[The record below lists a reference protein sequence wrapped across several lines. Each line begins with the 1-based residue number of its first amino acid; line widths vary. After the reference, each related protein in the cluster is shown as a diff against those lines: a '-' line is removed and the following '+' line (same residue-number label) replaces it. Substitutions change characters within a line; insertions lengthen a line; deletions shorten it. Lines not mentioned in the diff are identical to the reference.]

1 VDTRAARGHAAAF
14 SARFSPAITA
24 VSPDRTVSNKEG
36 WPHYMID
43 IMMPKIETIGGSEEE
58 YQGRYQ
64 IEPLERGFGQTVGN
78 AMRRVLLSSLPGAAV
93 TSIKIDNVYHEFSA
107 VEDVKED
114 ITELI
119 LNVKQIRLKS
129 FSDRPIQCRLE
140 ASGGGLV
147 TAADIIC
154 PPEIEVFNPELQL
167 ATLDGPESR
176 LSFELTVERGRGY
189 VPADHREGLP
199 IGVIPVDAIYTPVRR
214 VNFAV
219 EPTRVGGATDY
230 ERLVLDVTTDGTI
243 SPDEAVSE
251 SAKILIRH
259 FELLSNLVASKTGVP
274 VKLPAGNGVIPPKL
288 YDTPIEDLDLTVR
301 AYNCLKRAGITKIG
315 QVLEMTEDDLLGVR
329 NFGRKSLE
337 ELRERLASR
346 DLLKNSRLA
355 GPPPLQPAIEDEEE
369 TAEAAEDEEEE
380 PEIAFEGQTVEP
392 VEDEFEAEE
401 AVKVGEPEVATAEPP
416 AFEDFTFVPPDFE
429 EEEDF
434 EDSGGRGRKGRRW
447 KREREPRR

>member
-1 VDTRAARGHAAAF
+1 
-14 SARFSPAITA
+14 
-24 VSPDRTVSNKEG
+24 
-36 WPHYMID
+36 MID

-107 VEDVKED
+107 IEDVKED

-176 LSFELTVERGRGY
+176 LSMELTVERGRGY

-214 VNFAV
+214 VNYTV

-243 SPDEAVSE
+243 SPTEAVSE
-251 SAKILIRH
+251 AAKILIRH
-259 FELLSNLVASKTGVP
+259 FELLRDLLASQQPG
-274 VKLPAGNGVIPPKL
+274 PAKQIDRNGVIPVKL
-288 YDTPIEDLDLTVR
+288 YDTPIEELDLTVR
-301 AYNCLKRAGITKIG
+301 AYNCLKRAGITKVG

-337 ELRERLASR
+337 ELRERLATR
-346 DLLKNSRLA
+346 DLLKHSRLA
-355 GPPPLQPAIEDEEE
+355 GPTPVLPTGEEE
-369 TAEAAEDEEEE
+369 EEGEEAEEEEEEE
-380 PEIAFEGQTVEP
+380 PEITFEGRPVTTVEEEEEEEP
-392 VEDEFEAEE
+392 EAEE
-401 AVKVGEPEVATAEPP
+401 TGEAEPAEEAAEEPVAGEPEYEEYSYTT
-416 AFEDFTFVPPDFE
+416 DDFE
-429 EEEDF
+429 EEDEFD
-434 EDSGGRGRKGRRW
+434 DSGRGRKGGRRW
-447 KREREPRR
+447 RREREPRR

>member
-1 VDTRAARGHAAAF
+1 
-14 SARFSPAITA
+14 
-24 VSPDRTVSNKEG
+24 
-36 WPHYMID
+36 MID
-43 IMMPKIETIGGSEEE
+43 IMMPKIETISGSEEE
-58 YQGRYQ
+58 FQGRYQ

-78 AMRRVLLSSLPGAAV
+78 AMRRVLLASLPGAAV

-107 VEDVKED
+107 IEDVKED

-176 LSFELTVERGRGY
+176 LSLELTVERGRGY

-243 SPDEAVSE
+243 QPVEAVAE
-251 SAKILIRH
+251 AAKILIHH
-259 FELLSNLVASKTGVP
+259 FELLRDLVVTTPGP
-274 VKLPAGNGVIPPKL
+274 GPKLPPGNGVIPLKL
-288 YDTPIEDLDLTVR
+288 YETPIEDLDLTVR
-301 AYNCLKRAGITKIG
+301 AYNCLKRAGITKVG

-346 DLLKNSRLA
+346 DLLGNSRLA
-355 GPPPLQPAIEDEEE
+355 GPALEPETIEDEEE
-369 TAEAAEDEEEE
+369 AGEAEEEE
-380 PEIAFEGQTVEP
+380 ESELILEGETVEP
-392 VEDEFEAEE
+392 SEEEAEE
-401 AVKVGEPEVATAEPP
+401 AGTVEVQEPVAQGPE
-416 AFEDFTFVPPDFE
+416 FEEYSFATDDFE
-429 EEEDF
+429 QEEDS

-447 KREREPRR
+447 KRERETRR

>member
-1 VDTRAARGHAAAF
+1 MGTRGPRQRGGV
-14 SARFSPAITA
+14 SGWPLTGNTA
-24 VSPDRTVSNKEG
+24 VWPDRSVSYKEG
-36 WPHYMID
+36 WPHHMID

-107 VEDVKED
+107 IEDVKED

-176 LSFELTVERGRGY
+176 LSLELTVERGRGY

-214 VNFAV
+214 VNFTV

-230 ERLVLDVTTDGTI
+230 ERLVIDVMTDGTI
-243 SPDEAVSE
+243 APTEAVSE
-251 SAKILIRH
+251 AAKILIRH
-259 FELLSNLVASKTGVP
+259 FELL
-274 VKLPAGNGVIPPKL
+274 
-288 YDTPIEDLDLTVR
+288 
-301 AYNCLKRAGITKIG
+301 
-315 QVLEMTEDDLLGVR
+315 
-329 NFGRKSLE
+329 
-337 ELRERLASR
+337 R
-346 DLLKNSRLA
+346 DLLASQQPGAGEADRPQWPHPGKDRRPADRGPRPDRPRLQLPEARGHHQGRPGARDDRGRPPRRQELRSEVARGATRATRDPRPPQALSPRRADARRFRPSRTRKR
-355 GPPPLQPAIEDEEE
+355 PATSWTRKKTRSRRSPSRGSPSSRPWSRKRPSPRRSRPRRPTEEPV
-369 TAEAAEDEEEE
+369 AAE
-380 PEIAFEGQTVEP
+380 
-392 VEDEFEAEE
+392 
-401 AVKVGEPEVATAEPP
+401 P
-416 AFEDFTFVPPDFE
+416 AFEEYSFATE
-429 EEEDF
+429 YLR
-434 EDSGGRGRKGRRW
+434 GRGRVR
-447 KREREPRR
+447 

>member
-1 VDTRAARGHAAAF
+1 
-14 SARFSPAITA
+14 
-24 VSPDRTVSNKEG
+24 
-36 WPHYMID
+36 MID

-78 AMRRVLLSSLPGAAV
+78 SMRRVLLSSLPGAAV

-107 VEDVKED
+107 IEDVKED

-176 LSFELTVERGRGY
+176 LSLELTVERGRGY

-214 VNFAV
+214 VNFTV

-243 SPDEAVSE
+243 APTEAVSE
-251 SAKILIRH
+251 AAKILIRH
-259 FELLSNLVASKTGVP
+259 FELLRDLVASQQPGP
-274 VKLPAGNGVIPPKL
+274 VKPPLGNGVVPAKL
-288 YDTPIEDLDLTVR
+288 YETPIEDLDLTVR
-301 AYNCLKRAGITKIG
+301 AYNCLKRAGITKVG

-346 DLLKNSRLA
+346 DLLKHSRLA
-355 GPPPLQPAIEDEEE
+355 GPIPALPEIDDEEE
-369 TAEAAEDEEEE
+369 LGEAGEEEEEE
-380 PEIAFEGQTVEP
+380 PEITFEGRP
-392 VEDEFEAEE
+392 VELVAEAEE
-401 AVKVGEPEVATAEPP
+401 EPEAEETGEAEAEPVAQEP
-416 AFEDFTFVPPDFE
+416 AFEEYSFVTD
-429 EEEDF
+429 DF
-434 EDSGGRGRKGRRW
+434 EDEDESGRGRKGGRRSRDW